1 MRILVVGDGCIDE
14 YRYGEIRRVNPEST
28 APLLNF
34 EDSEEKLGMAFNV
47 AKNLQAFGAE
57 VTLCVS
63 EEISRKIRYIDRRT
77 GEHLLRVDQ
86 DVEAKPYDFG
96 VPMEGFDAIVI
107 SDYNKGH
114 IWDETI
120 QELRAQFDGPIYMDT
135 KKRNLAK
142 FPNIYI
148 KINQRELYDSTSL
161 PTPEHLIVTYGS
173 KGCGYRDKVYPAKP
187 IEVVDVCGA
196 GDVFLAAMVVKHLE
210 TGDMGVALPY
220 ANEKAA
226 ISCQSLGA
234 VCVS

>member
-1 MRILVVGDGCIDE
+1 MHILVIGDACIDE
-14 YRYGEIRRVNPEST
+14 YRYGEIKRVNPEST

-34 EDSEEKLGMAFNV
+34 ENSEEKMGMAFNV
-47 AKNLQAFGAE
+47 AQNLKAFGAE

-63 EEISRKIRYIDRRT
+63 EELSRKIRYIDRRT

-86 DVEAKPYDFG
+86 DVEAQPYDFS
-96 VPMEGFDAIVI
+96 VPLQDFDAIVI
-107 SDYNKGH
+107 SDYNKGYV
-114 IWDETI
+114 WVKTI
-120 QELRAQFDGPIYMDT
+120 KELRHQFKGPIYMDT
-135 KKRNLAK
+135 KKRNLADY
-142 FPNIYI
+142 PDIYI

-161 PTPEHLIVTYGS
+161 PEPEHLIVTYGS
-173 KGCGYRDKVYPAKP
+173 KGCGYMDKVYFAKP

-210 TGDMGVALPY
+210 TGDMGIALPF

-226 ISCQSLGA
+226 ISCQSIGA

>member
-1 MRILVVGDGCIDE
+1 MRILVIGDACIDE

-34 EDSEEKLGMAFNV
+34 ENSEEKMGMAFNV
-47 AKNLQAFGAE
+47 AQNLKAFGAD

-63 EEISRKIRYIDRRT
+63 EQLSRKIRYIDRRT

-86 DVEAKPYDFG
+86 DVEAQPYDFS
-96 VPMEGFDAIVI
+96 VPLEDFDAIVI
-107 SDYNKGH
+107 SDYNKGFV
-114 IWDETI
+114 WNETI
-120 QELRAQFDGPIYMDT
+120 KELRRRFKGAIYLDT
-135 KKRNLAK
+135 KKRNLAD
-142 FPNIYI
+142 FPDIYI
-148 KINQRELYDSTSL
+148 KINERELFESTSL
-161 PTPEHLIVTYGS
+161 AEPEHLIVTYGA

-210 TGDMGVALPY
+210 TGDMGIALPF

-226 ISCQSLGA
+226 ISCQRLGA

>member
-1 MRILVVGDGCIDE
+1 MRILVIGDACIDE

-34 EDSEEKLGMAFNV
+34 ENSEEKMGMAFNV
-47 AKNLQAFGAE
+47 AQNLKAFGAD

-63 EEISRKIRYIDRRT
+63 EELSRKIRYIDRRT

-86 DVEAKPYDFG
+86 DVEAQPYNFS
-96 VPMEGFDAIVI
+96 VPLKDFDAIVI
-107 SDYNKGH
+107 SDYNKGYV
-114 IWDETI
+114 WNETI
-120 QELRAQFDGPIYMDT
+120 KELRTQFDGPIYMDT
-135 KKRNLAK
+135 KKRNLAD
-142 FPNIYI
+142 FPDIYI
-148 KINQRELYDSTSL
+148 KINQRELYDSKSL
-161 PTPEHLIVTYGS
+161 PEPEYLIVTYGA

-196 GDVFLAAMVVKHLE
+196 GDVFLAAMVFKHLE
-210 TGDMGVALPY
+210 TGDMNTALPF

-226 ISCQSLGA
+226 LSCQSLGA

>member
-1 MRILVVGDGCIDE
+1 MRILVIGDGCIDE

-34 EDSEEKLGMAFNV
+34 EKSEEKMGMAFNV
-47 AKNLQAFGAE
+47 AQNLQAFGAE

-63 EEISRKIRYIDRRT
+63 DEISRKIRYIDRRT

-86 DVEAKPYDFG
+86 DVEAMPYDFG
-96 VPMEGFDAIVI
+96 VSMEGFDAIVI

-114 IWDETI
+114 VLDEVVL
-120 QELRAQFDGPIYMDT
+120 QLRQQFEGPIYMDT
-135 KKRNLAK
+135 KKRNLAD
-142 FPNIYI
+142 FPDIYI

-161 PTPEHLIVTYGS
+161 PDSEYLIVTYGA

-187 IEVVDVCGA
+187 IEVLDVCGA

-210 TGDMGVALPY
+210 TGDMGIALPF

-226 ISCQSLGA
+226 ISCQSLGT

>member
-1 MRILVVGDGCIDE
+1 MRILVIGDACIDE

-34 EDSEEKLGMAFNV
+34 ENSEEKMGMAFNV
-47 AKNLQAFGAE
+47 AQNLKAFGAD

-63 EEISRKIRYIDRRT
+63 EQLSRKIRYIDRRT

-86 DVEAKPYDFG
+86 DVEAQPYNFSAPIKD
-96 VPMEGFDAIVI
+96 FDAIVI
-107 SDYNKGH
+107 SDYNKGYV
-114 IWDETI
+114 WNETI
-120 QELRAQFDGPIYMDT
+120 KELRTQFDGPIYMDT
-135 KKRNLAK
+135 KKRNLAD
-142 FPNIYI
+142 FPDIYI
-148 KINQRELYDSTSL
+148 KINQRELYDSKSL
-161 PTPEHLIVTYGS
+161 PEPEYLIVTYGA

-210 TGDMGVALPY
+210 TGDMGIALPF

-226 ISCQSLGA
+226 ISCQSIGA

>member
-63 EEISRKIRYIDRRT
+63 DEISRKIRYIDRRT

-96 VPMEGFDAIVI
+96 VPTEGFDAIVI

-114 IWDETI
+114 VLTETI
-120 QELRAQFDGPIYMDT
+120 LQLRQQFEGPIYMDT
-135 KKRNLAK
+135 KKRNLAD
-142 FPNIYI
+142 FPDIYI

-161 PTPEHLIVTYGS
+161 PDSEYLIVTYGA
-173 KGCGYRDKVYPAKP
+173 KGCGYKDKLYPAKP

-210 TGDMGVALPY
+210 TGDMGIALPF

-226 ISCQSLGA
+226 ISCQSLGT

>member
-1 MRILVVGDGCIDE
+1 MRILVIGDACIDE
-14 YRYGEIRRVNPEST
+14 YRYGEIKRVNPEST

-34 EDSEEKLGMAFNV
+34 ENSEEKMGMAFNV
-47 AKNLQAFGAE
+47 AQNLQAFGAD

-63 EEISRKIRYIDRRT
+63 EELSRKIRYIDCRT

-96 VPMEGFDAIVI
+96 VPVDGFDAIVI

-114 IWDETI
+114 VLTETI
-120 QELRAQFDGPIYMDT
+120 LQLRQQFEGLIYMDT
-135 KKRNLAK
+135 KKRNLAD
-142 FPNIYI
+142 FPDIYI
-148 KINQRELYDSTSL
+148 KINERELFESTSL
-161 PTPEHLIVTYGS
+161 PEPEHLIVTYGA

-210 TGDMGVALPY
+210 TGDMGIALPF

-226 ISCQSLGA
+226 ISCQSIGA
-234 VCVS
+234 VCVF